1 MINRVD
7 PKSVEF
13 LKSSPN
19 ISIENTSGKGHY
31 VFIMHCDKEPFSNVD
46 LRLALK
52 YAMDRETMLAQ
63 VLQGFGSV
71 GNDFPINA
79 AYDLFPE
86 TIEQRPYDPDKAKF
100 HYQKSGHS
108 GTVLLRTS
116 DVAFP
121 GAIDAAV
128 LYQQA
133 AAAAGIQI
141 EVQREPGDGYWS
153 NVWNVQPFSTS
164 YWGGRPTQAL
174 MYATAYL
181 STADWNDTKWKR
193 PEFDA
198 LLTKV
203 RAELDTAKRKDM
215 FTEMATMVRDDGGL
229 ILPMFNDF
237 IDAIS
242 TDVQGFVRDRAGEM
256 SNGYASQ
263 RVWLA

>member
-1 MINRVD
+1 
-7 PKSVEF
+7 
-13 LKSSPN
+13 
-19 ISIENTSGKGHY
+19 
-31 VFIMHCDKEPFSNVD
+31 
-46 LRLALK
+46 
-52 YAMDRETMLAQ
+52 ML
-63 VLQGFGSV
+63 LGFGSV

-79 AYDLFPE
+79 AYDLFPDD
-86 TIEQRPYDPDKAKF
+86 IEQRPYDPDKAKF
-100 HYQKSGHS
+100 HFEKSGHS
-108 GTVLLRTS
+108 GSVLLRTS

-128 LYQQA
+128 LYQQSCA
-133 AAAAGIQI
+133 KAGIEI
-141 EVQREPGDGYWS
+141 EVRREPGDGYWS
-153 NVWNVQPFSTS
+153 NVWNVQPFCTS

-193 PEFDA
+193 PDFDK
-198 LLTKV
+198 LLTQV
-203 RAELDTAKRKDM
+203 QGELDQAKRKQIFHDM
-215 FTEMATMVRDDGGL
+215 ALMVRDDGGL

-242 TDVQGFVRDRAGEM
+242 TQVQGFVRDRAGEM